1 MFLVT
6 YITRT
11 QSSGFESRNNKNFD
25 TLEQATEYIQ
35 GTWYDSFCELNGYP
49 DEWDEE
55 DFGRP
60 MPTREDF
67 SLEAI
72 NKIRS
77 KKFYFGKLFDS
88 YSQYA
93 GLVPNELHLTEVNEI
108 NNIKKAAEPVL
119 ATLTRAAAIQNA
131 LVEKD
136 KAYLAAARA
145 LVNTCGTN
153 FKDEP

>member
-11 QSSGFESRNNKNFD
+11 QSSGFESRNNKIFD
-25 TLEQATEYIQ
+25 TLEQAAEYIR
-35 GTWYDSFCELNGYP
+35 TEWYDGFCELNSYP

-60 MPTREDF
+60 MPTRDEF
-67 SLEAI
+67 SLDAI

-77 KKFYFGKLFDS
+77 KKFYFGKLFDP

-93 GLVPNELHLTEVNEI
+93 GLVPNELHLEEV
-108 NNIKKAAEPVL
+108 KK
-119 ATLTRAAAIQNA
+119 
-131 LVEKD
+131 
-136 KAYLAAARA
+136 
-145 LVNTCGTN
+145 
-153 FKDEP
+153 